1 MQSDYPGWL
10 REDESGVTLMVAA
23 QPGAKTT
30 ALVGLHDGALRV
42 RIAAPALDGRG
53 NAALCAWLAHT
64 LHLTRRDV
72 SIKRGEKSRRKQV
85 ALRLSGQEVLARL
98 GPLLERACPH
108 RDPD

>member
-1 MQSDYPGWL
+1 MHSDYPSWL
-10 REDESGVTLMVAA
+10 RVDKFGVTLMVAA

-30 ALVGLHDGALRV
+30 ALVRLHDGALRV

-53 NAALCAWLAHT
+53 NAALCAWLAHA

-85 ALRLSGQEVLARL
+85 ALQLSAQEVLARL
-98 GPLLERACPH
+98 GPLLERACTH
-108 RDPD
+108 REPE

>member
-1 MQSDYPGWL
+1 MPSDYPSWL
-10 REDESGVTLMVAA
+10 REDDSGATIMIAA

-53 NAALCAWLAHT
+53 NAALCAWLART

-85 ALRLSGQEVLARL
+85 ALQLSAREVLARL
-98 GPLLERACPH
+98 GPLLESACAH
-108 RDPD
+108 RDAD

>member
-1 MQSDYPGWL
+1 MHSDYPSWL
-10 REDESGVTLMVAA
+10 RENESGVTVMIAA

-53 NAALCAWLAHT
+53 NAALCAWLAQT

-85 ALRLSGQEVLARL
+85 ALQRSAHEILAIL
-98 GPLLERACPH
+98 GPLLERACAD
-108 RDPD
+108 RNPD